1 MVDTRELD
9 ACMDRLVTEVARW
22 KDSRRDHP
30 KLDEL
35 RYILTRHLRDLRL
48 ARESDGNRRQTQTPS
63 GRASFN

>member
-22 KDSRRDHP
+22 KDSRRDHTE
-30 KLDEL
+30 LDDL

-48 ARESDGNRRQTQTPS
+48 ARESVGERRQPQSPS
-63 GRASFN
+63 SGASFN

>member
-22 KDSRRDHP
+22 KDSRRDHTE
-30 KLDEL
+30 LDDL

-48 ARESDGNRRQTQTPS
+48 ARKSGGGRRRS
-63 GRASFN
+63 SRSSFN

>member
-22 KDSRRDHP
+22 KDLRRSHP
-30 KLDEL
+30 ELEEL

-48 ARESDGNRRQTQTPS
+48 ARESGGGVRTARTRSARP
-63 GRASFN
+63 GFN

>member
-22 KDSRRDHP
+22 KDSRRGHP
-30 KLDEL
+30 ELDDL

-48 ARESDGNRRQTQTPS
+48 ARESGRGRRQRQTPS
-63 GRASFN
+63 GRATFN